1 MSQPDADKAAQDLQA
16 APLVHAMA
24 LVATDLRTASQE
36 LSELVLQIDNARGLL
51 SDLHTELED
60 AKALVDPGTNQHLVE
75 ANAHLVISALQ
86 SQADAE
92 QVTQELTALSRS
104 AELDGLT
111 QLPNR
116 ALLNDRFVQAIA
128 HAKRHHTRLGLLFID
143 LDKFKSINDTLGH
156 AAGDTVLQQT
166 ARCME
171 ASIRD
176 VDTVSRYGGDEFV
189 ILLTDI
195 AEVSDAVL
203 VSDKVAAAIAAPMTL
218 GTEQLVISA
227 SIGVCVYPDDGLE
240 LDDLMLRAD
249 AAMYRAKRM
258 KEEELPPPEPAG
270 DQSTWQGPV
279 QPAS

>member
-1 MSQPDADKAAQDLQA
+1 MPRPITEQAVPTDQATQA
-16 APLVHAMA
+16 APLAHDLA

-36 LSELVLQIDNARGLL
+36 LTELLLQIDNARSLL
-51 SDLHTELED
+51 ADLHTELQD
-60 AKALVDPGTNQHLVE
+60 AKALVEPGTGQHLME
-75 ANAHLVISALQ
+75 ANAHLVVTALQ
-86 SQADAE
+86 SQADTE

-116 ALLNDRFVQAIA
+116 ALLHDRFHQAMA
-128 HAKRHHTRLGLLFID
+128 HARRNQTRLGLLFID
-143 LDKFKSINDTLGH
+143 LDKFKAINDTLGH

-195 AEVSDAVL
+195 AEISDAVL
-203 VSDKVAAAIAAPMTL
+203 VSDKIAAAIATPMEL
-218 GTEQLVISA
+218 GAGQLVISA
-227 SIGVCVYPDDGLE
+227 SIGVCIYPDDGLE
-240 LDDLMLRAD
+240 FDDLMVCAD
-249 AAMYRAKRM
+249 AAMYRAK
-258 KEEELPPPEPAG
+258 KIKDGELPSPP
-270 DQSTWQGPV
+270 
-279 QPAS
+279 

>member
-1 MSQPDADKAAQDLQA
+1 MPSDAEHDARA
-16 APLVHAMA
+16 APVAHAMA

-36 LSELVLQIDNARGLL
+36 LSELVLPIDNARSLL
-51 SDLHTELED
+51 SDLHTELEG
-60 AKALVDPGTNQHLVE
+60 AKALVEPGISQHLME
-75 ANAHLVISALQ
+75 ANAQPVVTALQ

-116 ALLNDRFVQAIA
+116 ALLHDRFVQAIA

-143 LDKFKSINDTLGH
+143 LDKFKAVNDTLGH
-156 AAGDTVLQQT
+156 AAGDLVLQQA

-189 ILLTDI
+189 ILLADI
-195 AEVSDAVL
+195 SDISDAVL
-203 VSDKVAAAIAAPMTL
+203 VSDKVAAAIGAPMAL

-227 SIGVCVYPDDGLE
+227 SIGVCVYPDDGSQF
-240 LDDLMLRAD
+240 DDLMVCAD
-249 AAMYRAKRM
+249 AAMYRAK
-258 KEEELPPPEPAG
+258 KIKDGELPSPP
-270 DQSTWQGPV
+270 
-279 QPAS
+279 

>member
-1 MSQPDADKAAQDLQA
+1 MPRPNTERA
-16 APLVHAMA
+16 APTDQPAQAEPLAHDLA

-36 LSELVLQIDNARGLL
+36 LTELLLQIDNARCLL
-51 SDLHTELED
+51 ADLHTELQD
-60 AKALVDPGTNQHLVE
+60 AKALVEPGTSQHLLE
-75 ANAHLVISALQ
+75 ANAHLVVTALQ
-86 SQADAE
+86 SQADTE

-116 ALLNDRFVQAIA
+116 ALLHDRFVQAIA
-128 HAKRHHTRLGLLFID
+128 HAKRHHNRLGLLFID

-195 AEVSDAVL
+195 ADIADANL
-203 VSDKVAAAIAAPMTL
+203 VSDKVAAAIATPITL

-249 AAMYRAKRM
+249 AAMYRAKKT
-258 KEEELPPPEPAG
+258 KEGESPAPE
-270 DQSTWQGPV
+270 
-279 QPAS
+279 

>member
-1 MSQPDADKAAQDLQA
+1 MPPPDADRAAQAAQA
-16 APLVHAMA
+16 EPVAHSLA

-36 LSELVLQIDNARGLL
+36 LTELLLQIDSARCLL
-51 SDLHTELED
+51 ADLHKELQD
-60 AKALVDPGTNQHLVE
+60 AKTLMEPGISHHLME
-75 ANAHLVISALQ
+75 ANAQLVVTALQ

-92 QVTQELTALSRS
+92 QVAQELTALSRS

-195 AEVSDAVL
+195 AEISDAMR
-203 VSDKVAAAIAAPMTL
+203 VSDKVRAAIGTPIVL
-218 GTEQLVISA
+218 GTQQLVISA

-240 LDDLMLRAD
+240 FDDLMVRAD
-249 AAMYRAKRM
+249 AAMYRAKRR
-258 KEEELPPPEPAG
+258 KYE
-270 DQSTWQGPV
+270 D
-279 QPAS
+279 

>member
-1 MSQPDADKAAQDLQA
+1 MQPPDAVQADQAEQA
-16 APLVHAMA
+16 APMAHALA

-36 LSELVLQIDNARGLL
+36 LTELLLQIDNARCLL
-51 SDLHTELED
+51 ADLHTELQD
-60 AKALVDPGTNQHLVE
+60 AKALVDTGTSQHLVE
-75 ANAHLVISALQ
+75 ANAHLVITALQ
-86 SQADAE
+86 SQADTE

-116 ALLNDRFVQAIA
+116 ALLHDRFVQAIA
-128 HAKRHHTRLGLLFID
+128 HAKRHQTRLGLLFID

-195 AEVSDAVL
+195 AEISDAIL
-203 VSDKVAAAIAAPMTL
+203 VSDKVAAAIATPMTL

-227 SIGVCVYPDDGLE
+227 SIGVCIYPDDGLQ
-240 LDDLMLRAD
+240 LDDLMVCAD
-249 AAMYRAKRM
+249 AAMYRAK
-258 KEEELPPPEPAG
+258 KIKGGESAPPP
-270 DQSTWQGPV
+270 
-279 QPAS
+279 